1 MINLGSLVK
10 IAFKA
15 LLSNKTRSLLTML
28 GMIIGVG
35 AVITMLAIGQGSRQ
49 SIQSQVSEMGTNLIM
64 IFPASQMMGG
74 VHMGNASSD
83 KLSLNDLASIRQQ
96 CKSVSKI
103 SPEFRSSGQIIA
115 SGNNYSGTIY
125 GGSSDYIS
133 IKNRN
138 ISSGRNFTETE
149 VKKSAKVCLIGTTVI
164 KEIFGENINPVG
176 KMIRFNSIPF
186 QIIGVLESKGENN
199 FGQDQDDLLLAP
211 YTTVQK
217 RILAL
222 SHVQSILCSSGSPET
237 SATAVEEIEKTLR
250 KTHKIEAGEDDDFE
264 VRAQEEL
271 IKTFSSVSNVLTI
284 LLAAIAGISLIIGGI
299 GIMNIMFVS
308 VTERT
313 REIGLRMAIGA
324 NENYIMIQFLTESI
338 ILSIIGGLIGIV
350 IGFSASHAVETL
362 YDWPVMI
369 TSVSV
374 LLSFG
379 VCMLIGIFF
388 GWYPAR
394 KAASLNPIDALRTE
408 Q

>member
-15 LLSNKTRSLLTML
+15 LLSNKTRTLLTML

-64 IFPASQMMGG
+64 IFPASQMLGG
-74 VHMGNASSD
+74 VHMGNSSSD
-83 KLSLNDLASIRQQ
+83 KLSLNDMEAIRSE
-96 CKSVSKI
+96 CKNVSKI
-103 SPEFRSSGQIIA
+103 SPEFRSSGQLIA
-115 SGNNYSGTIY
+115 NGNNYSGSIY
-125 GGSSDYIS
+125 GGSSDYIN
-133 IKNRN
+133 IKNRKV
-138 ISSGRNFTETE
+138 SSGRNFTEAE
-149 VKKSAKVCLIGTTVI
+149 VKRSAKVCLIGTTVI
-164 KEIFGENINPVG
+164 KEIFGEGANPIG
-176 KMIRFNSIPF
+176 KMIRYNSIPL
-186 QIIGVLESKGENN
+186 QVIGILESKGENN

-217 RILAL
+217 RILA
-222 SHVQSILCSSGSPET
+222 VPYIQSILCSSLSPET
-237 SATAVEEIEKTLR
+237 SATAVDEIEKVLK
-250 KTHKIEAGEDDDFE
+250 KTHKIGVGQDADFE

-271 IKTFSSVSNVLTI
+271 IKTFSSVSDVLTV

-338 ILSIIGGLIGIV
+338 ILSIIGGLIGIL
-350 IGFSASHAVETL
+350 IGFSASYIVENF
-362 YDWPVMI
+362 YNWPVMI
-369 TSVSV
+369 TSTSV

-379 VCMLIGIFF
+379 VCMMIGIFF